1 MACSKLSFSL
11 ANDALFH
18 FFHSDY
24 WSADEII
31 FLNRLCLKNS
41 DRLWKL
47 KMRLLYEENND
58 FIVASVFSDANSEQ
72 RTFLFD
78 RFAKNFSF
86 VKIGMILHLH
96 PNALQRWRD
105 KFLAEISALIN
116 FNLPDYDIFSRNK
129 NAILFS
135 LRTMASPTFPCFLP

>member
-1 MACSKLSFSL
+1 MAYSKLSFSS

-18 FFHSDY
+18 FFHSNY

-31 FLNRLCLKNS
+31 FLNRLCFKNPE
-41 DRLWKL
+41 RLWKL
-47 KMRLLYEENND
+47 KMRLLFEENND
-58 FIVASVFSDANSEQ
+58 FIIASVFADANDEE
-72 RTFLFD
+72 RTFLLD

-105 KFLAEISALIN
+105 KFLTEISALMN
-116 FNLPDYDIFSRNK
+116 FVPFSK
-129 NAILFS
+129 K
-135 LRTMASPTFPCFLP
+135 RTEKSN